1 MFGNNVVG
9 DISEISTFC
18 HLGSAVPIDQML
30 GLINGYGLARAFK
43 QQVPTVYLAKK
54 LFFSLASAVFTT
66 VASMLRCNKVYSM
79 TK

>member
-43 QQVPTVYLAKK
+43 QVPTVYLAKK
-54 LFFSLASAVFTT
+54 LFFFHWPMRFSQPSPACYVATT
-66 VASMLRCNKVYSM
+66 STR
-79 TK
+79 